1 MTEPSIYSMAA
12 KGNLQAQSELYA
24 KNKNKIF
31 SIAYFYTRNR
41 QDAEEILQ
49 KTFIQ
54 AFKWIKKKNFES
66 DQHFSSWL
74 QRVCINTS
82 INHLKRLGK
91 KMAVSME
98 DFSVETAQ
106 SSNPES
112 FPEKIMLHN
121 QIINKITR
129 FLEKC
134 SYRQRMIFVLKY
146 YQHHTISEIAHLLK
160 CSEGNVKSQLSH
172 FMVKLRK
179 SLDPMWR
186 NHEL

>member
-1 MTEPSIYSMAA
+1 MTDPSICSRAA
-12 KGNLQAQSELYA
+12 EGNLQAQSDLYT
-24 KNKNKIF
+24 KHKDKIF

-54 AFKWIKKKNFES
+54 AFKWIKKRDFES
-66 DQHFSSWL
+66 DRHFSSWL
-74 QRVCINTS
+74 QRVCVNTS
-82 INHLKRLGK
+82 INHLRRQGK
-91 KMAVSME
+91 KRAASME
-98 DFSVETAQ
+98 DFSMETAQ

-112 FPEKIMLHN
+112 YPEKIMLYR
-121 QIINKITR
+121 QIINRITR

-146 YQHHTISEIAHLLK
+146 YQHHTISEIDHLLE

-172 FMVKLRK
+172 LMTKLRK
-179 SLDPMWR
+179 SLGPLWR